1 MSQAARGAARLT
13 SARLGLL
20 GVGGSVATRTSAVA
34 RGCGAPVGVGDPI
47 PLDQISAAESKPMPV
62 ARAATCD
69 AAPFASRTSR
79 AMDGGGPFILRNRV
93 ATMPIA
99 R

>member
-1 MSQAARGAARLT
+1 MSQAARCAARLA
-13 SARLGLL
+13 SARIDLV
-20 GVGGSVATRTSAVA
+20 GVGGSAAARTSAVA
-34 RGCGAPVGVGDPI
+34 SGRGALVGVADPM
-47 PLDQISAAESKPMPV
+47 PLDQISAAESKPMRV
-62 ARAATCD
+62 ARAATCE
-69 AAPFASRTSR
+69 AAPFASRTSS